1 MIIGVIGLIGSGK
14 GTVGDYLRDTHG
26 FKQRAF
32 AGPVKDVASTVFGW
46 DREMLEGNT
55 KESREWRELPDP
67 QFDGTFPDL
76 NEGKLTPR
84 LALQK
89 IGTECFR
96 DIFGIDIWVSSLL
109 AKIEP
114 GENTVIT
121 DVRFENEICAIL
133 ANGGKLWWVREETI
147 PSWLNE
153 LIQSHFIPKDVHPSE
168 WEWAK
173 NGVDDFTQIIN
184 KKDGLDNFHNVIE
197 REYEKL

>member
-1 MIIGVIGLIGSGK
+1 MIIGVVGLIGSGK
-14 GTVGDYLRDTHG
+14 GTVGDYLRDKHG

-32 AGPVKDVASTVFGW
+32 AAPVKDVASTVFGW

-55 KESREWRELPDP
+55 PESRDWREQPDP
-67 QFDGTFPDL
+67 QFDGIFPDL

-96 DIFGIDIWVSSLL
+96 DVFGINIWVSSLL
-109 AKIEP
+109 LKIET

-121 DVRFENEICAIL
+121 DVRFQNEIAAIE
-133 ANGGKLWWVREETI
+133 ANGGKLWWVRGESI
-147 PSWLNE
+147 PSWLNG
-153 LIQSHFIPKDVHPSE
+153 LIEHQLQPKHIHSSE

-173 NGVDDFTQIIN
+173 EGVGNFAQIIN
-184 KKDGLDNFHNVIE
+184 AKDGIVNFHKVIE
-197 REYEKL
+197 REYENL